1 MWLTLANPKNLGLRL
16 VFEVVVFCTH
26 QLGPEPTIYPQSTS

>member
-16 VFEVVVFCTH
+16 VFEVVFCTH